1 MSIHNTFKMFLGQVA
16 QYRLLVL
23 PFTATIMHYIY
34 IVEMY
39 KYSGRQFTTVST
51 NLQDKCG
58 VGVTNE

>member
-1 MSIHNTFKMFLGQVA
+1 MSIPNTFKMFLGQVA

-39 KYSGRQFTTVST
+39 KI
-51 NLQDKCG
+51 
-58 VGVTNE
+58 